1 MPPGPV
7 RLTSMGGV
15 RKEMV
20 YTGTPVSRGIVF
32 GPVHVVA
39 RGFSAPEVHP
49 IGNVER
55 ETERFQEALRRTRKQ
70 LDGLRKHMESLSGN
84 DEGRIFEAHML
95 VLEDPIVL
103 KGVPEAIEER
113 RQNAEYCFY
122 AVMQNQLESMR
133 RIPDPYLRDR
143 TADIE
148 DVCQRV
154 LRNFET
160 EHDEITPD
168 EPEHQHI
175 LVAYDL
181 SPSDTA
187 AMDRHH
193 VLGFATEQGSTT
205 SHTVIL
211 ARSLGIPAVV
221 GLRNAVFN
229 LHALDPC
236 ILDGYSGKLIAN
248 PTAET
253 IARYRELEEGRK
265 RQRAKL
271 DKLRDVETV
280 TTDGRRITLSAN
292 IEFEHELKQV
302 KHSGAEGVGLFRT
315 EFFLLEREECPDEE
329 EQAALYSRVARSVAP
344 HAVIFR
350 TLDAGG
356 DKVPGEPLSEPEPN
370 PFLGWRGIRF
380 SLARKDLFKEQL
392 RAILRSGATGDVGLM
407 FPLISGIAEIRE
419 AKSLLAESMAEL
431 AARGIE
437 FGQKISVGAMIEVP
451 SAAMVASDIAA
462 EVDFLSIG
470 TNDLIQY
477 TVAVDR
483 VNPRVANLYRA
494 AHPGVIRLIKTVID
508 GASKHRIWT
517 GVCGE
522 MAGDLILL
530 PLLVGLG
537 VDELSVGAPLVPLV
551 KQAVRH
557 LNFAECSA
565 LATHCLQACETRQIM
580 QLCTEA
586 AKAAYPE
593 LIEQAGGAASAP
605 SFAVHPSG

>member
-1 MPPGPV
+1 M
-7 RLTSMGGV
+7 GV
-15 RKEMV
+15 RKEVV
-20 YTGTPVSRGIVF
+20 YTGIPVSRGIVF
-32 GPVHVVA
+32 GPLHVVA

-49 IGNVER
+49 IGNVAR
-55 ETERFQEALRRTRKQ
+55 EVERFQKALRRTTKQ
-70 LDGLRKHMESLSGN
+70 LDGLRSHMESLSGN
-84 DEGRIFEAHML
+84 EESRIFEAHML

-103 KGVPEAIEER
+103 VGVPEAIEER

-133 RIPDPYLRDR
+133 RIPDPFLRDR

-154 LRNFET
+154 LRNFAPE
-160 EHDEITPD
+160 EEQENAE

-181 SPSDTA
+181 TPSDTA

-193 VLGFATEQGSTT
+193 VLGFATEQGSAN
-205 SHTVIL
+205 SHTAIL
-211 ARSLGIPAVV
+211 ARSLGIPAIV
-221 GLRNAVFN
+221 GLQNAVFN
-229 LHALDPC
+229 LHTLDPC
-236 ILDGYSGKLIAN
+236 ILDGYGGTLIVN
-248 PTAET
+248 PTAKT
-253 IARYRELEEGRK
+253 SAHYRELEEVRK
-265 RQRAKL
+265 RERVKL
-271 DKLRDVETV
+271 DKLRDAEAV

-292 IEFEHELKQV
+292 IEFEHELKLV
-302 KHSGAEGVGLFRT
+302 ERSGAEGVGLFRT

-329 EQAALYSRVARSVAP
+329 EQAALYSRIAKSVAP
-344 HAVIFR
+344 DEVIFR

-356 DKVPGEPLSEPEPN
+356 DKVPGEPLAEPEPN

-392 RAILRSGATGDVGLM
+392 RAILRAGACGRVGLM
-407 FPLISGIAEIRE
+407 FPLISGLGEVRE
-419 AKSLLAESMAEL
+419 AKRLLVESMAEL
-431 AARGIE
+431 AERGVE
-437 FGQKISVGAMIEVP
+437 YNQEISVGAMIEVP

-483 VNPRVANLYRA
+483 VNPRVAKLYRA
-494 AHPGVIRLIKTVID
+494 GHPGVVRLIKTVID
-508 GASKHRIWT
+508 GASQHRIWT

-522 MAGDLILL
+522 MAGDLIML

-537 VDELSVGAPLVPLV
+537 VDELSVGAPLLPLV
-551 KQAVRH
+551 KQAVR
-557 LNFAECSA
+557 LLSYTECSA
-565 LATHCLQACETRQIM
+565 LASKCLQASETRQIM
-580 QLCTEA
+580 RLCSEA

-593 LIEQAGGAASAP
+593 LIDQGGGGTSEPSYAS
-605 SFAVHPSG
+605 HPS

>member
-1 MPPGPV
+1 
-7 RLTSMGGV
+7 MGGV
-15 RKEMV
+15 RKEVV
-20 YTGTPVSRGIVF
+20 YRGTPVSRGIVF
-32 GPVHVVA
+32 GPLHVVA

-49 IGNVER
+49 IGNVPR
-55 ETERFQEALRRTRKQ
+55 EIERFKQALKLTAKQ
-70 LDGLRKHMESLSGN
+70 LDGLRSHMESLSGN
-84 DEGRIFEAHML
+84 EEGRIFEAHML

-103 KGVPEAIEER
+103 DGVPKAIAER

-154 LRNFET
+154 LRNFAA
-160 EHDEITPD
+160 DEEQSTSD

-187 AMDRHH
+187 QMNRDTQ
-193 VLGFATEQGSTT
+193 LGFATEQGSTN
-205 SHTVIL
+205 SHTAIL
-211 ARSLGIPAVV
+211 ARSLGIPAIV
-221 GLRNAVFN
+221 GLKNAVFN
-229 LHALDPC
+229 LHTLEPC
-236 ILDGYSGKLIAN
+236 ILDGYAGKLIVN

-253 IARYRELEEGRK
+253 TAHYRELEQGRK
-265 RQRAKL
+265 RERAEL
-271 DKLRDVETV
+271 DKLRDTDAV
-280 TTDGRRITLSAN
+280 TTDGRQITLSAN
-292 IEFEHELKQV
+292 IEFEHELELV
-302 KHSGAEGVGLFRT
+302 KRSGAKGVGLFRT

-329 EQAALYSRVARSVAP
+329 EQAALYARVAASVAP
-344 HAVIFR
+344 NDVIFR

-356 DKVPGEPLSEPEPN
+356 DKVPGEPLAEPEPN

-392 RAILRSGATGDVGLM
+392 RAILRAGTGRRIGLM
-407 FPLISGIAEIRE
+407 FPLISGLGEVRE
-419 AKSLLAESMAEL
+419 AKILLEESKAEL
-431 AARGIE
+431 RARGVKFNDE
-437 FGQKISVGAMIEVP
+437 ISVGAMIEVP
-451 SAAMVASDIAA
+451 SAAMVAADIAA

-483 VNPRVANLYRA
+483 VNPRVAELYRA
-494 AHPGVIRLIKTVID
+494 GHPGVIRLIKTVID
-508 GASKHRIWT
+508 GASKHKIWT

-522 MAGDLILL
+522 MAGDLIML

-537 VDELSVGAPLVPLV
+537 VDELSVVAPLLPLV

-557 LNFAECSA
+557 LSYAECSS
-565 LATHCLQACETRQIM
+565 LATKCLQASETRDIVR
-580 QLCTEA
+580 LCSDA
-586 AKAAYPE
+586 AQAAYPE
-593 LIEQAGGAASAP
+593 LIEQGGG
-605 SFAVHPSG
+605 SGVRDAKLV